1 MTDERQSSITPK
13 QSGLSVRN
21 KVLILVLLPLF
32 IVTTSLV
39 GLNAY
44 SLTTNADEFIA
55 NQRENLIDERRRAVR
70 DVVRSAKSAIQPIYA
85 QAGPD
90 DEQAKQRAA
99 GILRSVRF
107 EEDNYVFAI
116 DHSGTMV
123 AHPSPELEGSSVF
136 DLQDA
141 NGDYLIRR
149 LIEVGKSGGGFHV
162 YPWDH
167 PTTGTVEPKHSYA
180 TNLEK
185 WGWVLGAGIYI
196 TEVDETMSGIKA
208 QTNADIRQEILVS
221 SAIGL
226 TLFLAVAVIAYT
238 LTNRTVRPIERASDA
253 MEDIAQGQ
261 GDLTRRLA
269 VESGDEIG
277 NLATQFNTFVAKMQN
292 VLSDVRRSSVS
303 VFDAADYMSR
313 SSEELSTRTEQAAA
327 NLQQTS
333 SSMEEITSTVNN
345 STENTQ
351 QVNQLVQST
360 SAIAYQGEQSME
372 QVEQTM
378 GDIDQSV
385 RRVGDIITTIDAI
398 AFQTNIL
405 ALNASVEA
413 ARAGEAGRGF
423 AVVAHEV
430 RQLATR
436 SSEASREIRGLIENS
451 MEKTNSGTGMV
462 QDAGGKIREIVESVG
477 KVTDVVDE
485 ITAGAK
491 EQSSGIGQV
500 NTAVAEMESMTQK
513 NASMV
518 QESTTAANDMRNH
531 AEHLRNLID
540 AFVLG
545 DEESP
550 PDKKTASS
558 VSSKTTSKGP
568 TRSQAASS
576 TTGDMTAHGKQY
588 GSRSSDVEDWE
599 SF

>member
-1 MTDERQSSITPK
+1 MTDNRESTTAPK

-21 KVLILVLLPLF
+21 KVLILVLTPLF
-32 IVTTSLV
+32 IVTAGLI

-44 SLTTNADEFIA
+44 NAKASADEFIA
-55 NQRENLIDERRRAVR
+55 DQRKNLIDERRRAVR
-70 DVVRSAKSAIQPIYA
+70 DVVESAKSSIQPIYA
-85 QAGPD
+85 EASPND
-90 DEQAKQRAA
+90 KIAKSRAA
-99 GILRSVRF
+99 EILRSLRF
-107 EEDNYVFAI
+107 DGDNYVFAFDYDGMMI
-116 DHSGTMV
+116 
-123 AHPSPELEGSSVF
+123 AHPSAELEGTDVY

-141 NGDYLIRR
+141 NGDYLIRS
-149 LIEVGKSGGGFHV
+149 LIEAGKTGGDFHV

-167 PTTGTVEPKHSYA
+167 PTTGKVELKHSYT
-180 TNLEK
+180 TNIDK
-185 WGWVLGAGIYI
+185 WSWAFGAGIYI
-196 TEVDETMSGIKA
+196 TDVDEKVAAIRA
-208 QTNADIRQEILVS
+208 QSDADLRYEIAVS
-221 SAIGL
+221 SGAGL
-226 TLFLAVAVIAYT
+226 SLFLIVAALAYV
-238 LTNRTVRPIERASDA
+238 LTNRTVRPIQRASNA
-253 MEDIAQGQ
+253 MEDIAQGE
-261 GDLTRRLA
+261 GDLTQRLS

-277 NLATQFNTFVAKMQN
+277 NLAVQFNTFVAKMQS

-313 SSEELSTRTEQAAA
+313 STDELSTRTEQAAA

-345 STENTQ
+345 SAENTQ
-351 QVNQLVQST
+351 QINQLVKST

-423 AVVAHEV
+423 AVVAQEV

-451 MEKTNSGTGMV
+451 MEKANSGTDMV
-462 QDAGGKIREIVESVG
+462 QDAGGKIREIVQSVG
-477 KVTDVVDE
+477 QVTDVIDE
-485 ITAGAK
+485 ITAGAR
-491 EQSSGIGQV
+491 EQSNGIAQV
-500 NTAVAEMESMTQK
+500 NTAVTEMDTMTQR

-518 QESTTAANDMRNH
+518 QESTTAAIEMRGH
-531 AEHLRNLID
+531 AEHLRKLID
-540 AFVLG
+540 SFVLG
-545 DEESP
+545 DEQSAADTKTLDPTSP
-550 PDKKTASS
+550 ASNPQSTPGSTKTQP
-558 VSSKTTSKGP
+558 VQTTTK
-568 TRSQAASS
+568 R
-576 TTGDMTAHGKQY
+576 Y
-588 GSRSSDVEDWE
+588 GSGSSDVEEWE